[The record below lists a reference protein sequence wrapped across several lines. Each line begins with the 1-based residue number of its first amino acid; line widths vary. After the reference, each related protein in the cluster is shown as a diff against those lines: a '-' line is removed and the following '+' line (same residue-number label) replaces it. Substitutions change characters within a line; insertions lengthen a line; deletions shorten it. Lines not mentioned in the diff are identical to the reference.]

1 MVAPMMVTSIVSMMI
16 EKLKNAERGFK
27 MGRWEGY
34 KTDRDLALRDVMAGK
49 LLNLACRIMCRQ
61 GRLPDWMLQR
71 TYEIQ
76 QQYKWGKFREV

>member
-1 MVAPMMVTSIVSMMI
+1 
-16 EKLKNAERGFK
+16 

-34 KTDRDLALRDVMAGK
+34 KTDRDLALGDVMAGR
-49 LLNLACRIMCRQ
+49 LLNLACWLMSRQ

-71 TYEIQ
+71 NYEIQ